1 MKHHVF
7 TAETLGSYEV
17 VQLDGVELE
26 NVHSYSVER
35 MSDGTG
41 LLTIRLVIENPQIY
55 SSERVSTSG

>member
-35 MSDGTG
+35 MPDGTG